1 MWHFQMRRGLSPLLD
16 WPIVGC
22 CILGTALGFCREF
35 GHKTNM
41 KENATKRWEK
51 LNSNLL
57 P

>member
-1 MWHFQMRRGLSPLLD
+1 MWHFQMRGGLSPLLD

-22 CILGTALGFCREF
+22 CVPGTALGFCREVR
-35 GHKTNM
+35 HKANM
-41 KENATKRWEK
+41 KENTTKRWEK